1 MPECVHGNQ
10 ETNQGETMS
19 KTKTK
24 KIDHPNL
31 PGVVVTV
38 EEIPVGELVLNSK
51 PDLKRMGMEMTEIL
65 NKYGK
70 TVGVEFSV
78 GNMRYDSD
86 GSRVSTKI
94 EVTKVGA
101 ESKEAADFRLLAHNY
116 GLDPDAVGKDIVVDG
131 EAFTITGMRPRSRK
145 YPIEATRK
153 LNGQCVKFGAL
164 IVRLALERQKAEVTR

>member
-1 MPECVHGNQ
+1 
-10 ETNQGETMS
+10 
-19 KTKTK
+19 
-24 KIDHPNL
+24 
-31 PGVVVTV
+31 
-38 EEIPVGELVLNSK
+38 LNSK

-145 YPIEATRK
+145 YPI
-153 LNGQCVKFGAL
+153 CVKRKSDGQLMKYDAA
-164 IVRLALERQKAEVTR
+164 IVRLTLARQKAEVTR